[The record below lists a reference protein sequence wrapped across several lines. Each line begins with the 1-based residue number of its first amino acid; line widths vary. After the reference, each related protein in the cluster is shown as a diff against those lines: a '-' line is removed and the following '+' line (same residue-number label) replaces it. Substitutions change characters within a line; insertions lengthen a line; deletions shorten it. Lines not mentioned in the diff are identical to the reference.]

1 MNISL
6 DTLARELH
14 YTANKKGF
22 WEPISRMEEQD
33 RFVFFAKQC
42 MMISS
47 EATEVME
54 ALRKSKGQ
62 EAVVEELVDI
72 IIRVLDLWAGLEKY
86 GEVTDSLEQTLI
98 RKMNINEER
107 PRLHGVKG

>member
-1 MNISL
+1 
-6 DTLARELH
+6 
-14 YTANKKGF
+14 
-22 WEPISRMEEQD
+22 MEDQD
-33 RFVFFAKQC
+33 KFIFFAKQC

-54 ALRKSKGQ
+54 AMRKSKGQ
-62 EAVVEELVDI
+62 NAVVEELVDI
-72 IIRVLDLWAGLEKY
+72 LIRTLDLWAGLEKY
-86 GEVTDSLEQTLI
+86 GEIKDSLEQTLI